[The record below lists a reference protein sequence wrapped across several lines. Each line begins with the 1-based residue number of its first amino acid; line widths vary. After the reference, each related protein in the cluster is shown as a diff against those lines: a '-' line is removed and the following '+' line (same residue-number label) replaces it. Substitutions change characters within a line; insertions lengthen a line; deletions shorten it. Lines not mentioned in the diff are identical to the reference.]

1 MGLSYS
7 SCANPSFLL
16 SIEREIILQLDVHFF
31 SDCVVFDIVE
41 ATHWKRTKPYG
52 ETLTITIFT

>member
-41 ATHWKRTKPYG
+41 ATH
-52 ETLTITIFT
+52 